1 MPQESNLK
9 KKLTIK
15 NDDSIEEKSD
25 FGQDSR
31 VESQFLSIDDA
42 RRRDSIGTLVPF
54 KKNLKPS
61 QFKNDFNLTDLREC
75 DHISEK
81 CSSEDSTANEEIEK
95 QHNLE

>member
-31 VESQFLSIDDA
+31 VES
-42 RRRDSIGTLVPF
+42 
-54 KKNLKPS
+54 
-61 QFKNDFNLTDLREC
+61 
-75 DHISEK
+75 
-81 CSSEDSTANEEIEK
+81 
-95 QHNLE
+95 